1 VQLYVAKAMRLAS
14 IATTGGMRHFWFP
27 TATVRNRQEDFGSTD
42 GSQMAMP
49 IGRRPSGDVTG
60 LTGGGS

>member
-1 VQLYVAKAMRLAS
+1 VQLNVAKAVLLGS
-14 IATTGGMRHFWFP
+14 IATTGGMRHFL
-27 TATVRNRQEDFGSTD
+27 VSRRNRSQSTKNFGSTD